1 MPREGQEKKAPCL
14 YRRKNYNKRSV
25 LLEIE
30 NYYINVVLED
40 AFLEEAKL
48 EKAGA

>member
-1 MPREGQEKKAPCL
+1 MPGEGQKNSPCL

-30 NYYINVVLED
+30 NYYINVILED
-40 AFLEEAKL
+40 AFLEKAKL